1 MESSLSHSASR
12 VSEESEAR
20 QGTAERSDRNNSFQL
35 DGGVAESIVAV
46 EKVSSKI
53 TWN

>member
-1 MESSLSHSASR
+1 MDTSVSHSVSR

-20 QGTAERSDRNNSFQL
+20 QGTAERSKQNKAFQL
-35 DGGVAESIVAV
+35 DGGVSELIVAV

-53 TWN
+53 T